1 MTRSWSRRTFLRT
14 TGGTALA
21 LGLTAGPLPADQAV
35 AASASASAS
44 AADFSALR
52 AKWRTLILGE
62 GFSPTAEP
70 FRTKLAALGARAG
83 EHRSA
88 MAPATGSL
96 WPDLVWADPEPDT
109 DQESFGYS
117 ARLVDSLNRLSTMA
131 QAYCQQGTGLT
142 GNAALRDAVVTGLD
156 HIHARVYHENQAR
169 YGNWWSWQIGGP
181 QALLDVCVLMYDQ
194 LSATQIANHCRAVD
208 HFVPDS
214 AVAAYTGTSTGANRV
229 DLCRVLILRG
239 IVGGSA
245 AKIALGRD
253 ALSPVFP
260 YVTSGDGLYA
270 DGSFV
275 QHGTISYTGSY
286 GAVMLGG
293 LGALFSLLAGSGW
306 AVTDPGRQIVL
317 DAVENMPITAPPEP
331 GADARFS
338 AGVPSGGST
347 APCMR
352 RTLPWAASVSTSR
365 RRVTAETPSSAA
377 SCATRRLPRS
387 RTSASTRSWRWSTC
401 SRMGSPWASRVASLY
416 AAVVLIG
423 SGQYARRGRGGRGR
437 RGGFGQGPEM
447 EQGSEA
453 GSPLRSLVILG
464 AAVAARW
471 CRCVGSWPVRRLST
485 SGWPARSSRRRTGC
499 RSARSC
505 SPDPT

>member
-338 AGVPSGGST
+338 
-347 APCMR
+347 MR
-352 RTLPWAASVSTSR
+352 R
-365 RRVTAETPSSAA
+365 
-377 SCATRRLPRS
+377 
-387 RTSASTRSWRWSTC
+387 
-401 SRMGSPWASRVASLY
+401 
-416 AAVVLIG
+416 
-423 SGQYARRGRGGRGR
+423 
-437 RGGFGQGPEM
+437 
-447 EQGSEA
+447 
-453 GSPLRSLVILG
+453 
-464 AAVAARW
+464 
-471 CRCVGSWPVRRLST
+471 PVRRQHRAVHAPHLALGGERLHVPAQGHGGDAEFGRELCHPEAAALPYEREHPLMALVDVQSHGLPLGE
-485 SGWPARSSRRRTGC
+485 SGCVTVRRSRIDRFRSIRSPRPGRSWPTRRFRAG
-499 RSARSC
+499 A
-505 SPDPT
+505 